1 MKEQKKIL
9 VVVTDGT
16 EDIEAVVPIDLFR
29 RAGFDV
35 TVAGEREQVEFAR
48 KTKVTADIVLS
59 EIHNF
64 DDFDLIFIPGG
75 ATGVQNLLKNQF
87 LSSVLKEFH
96 RKNKYISAI
105 CAGPL
110 VLANSGILTETTKLT
125 SHPSVKDALSQFDY
139 SEESVVVSG
148 NIITSRGAGTSI
160 DFALKIIE
168 ILKDRETAMKI
179 ANDIVYTKSGGK
191 NG

>member
-1 MKEQKKIL
+1 
-9 VVVTDGT
+9 
-16 EDIEAVVPIDLFR
+16 
-29 RAGFDV
+29 
-35 TVAGEREQVEFAR
+35 
-48 KTKVTADIVLS
+48 
-59 EIHNF
+59 
-64 DDFDLIFIPGG
+64 
-75 ATGVQNLLKNQF
+75 
-87 LSSVLKEFH
+87 
-96 RKNKYISAI
+96 
-105 CAGPL
+105 
-110 VLANSGILTETTKLT
+110 LANSGILTETTKLT